1 MKKNKVLEVCSYYM
15 GTKLYENLFQK
26 LSEKGMEHDILYYCA
41 RETKLPPM
49 PDNFIVSQP
58 YRWSD
63 RFIFS
68 LKHKKVYANVK
79 EIIDPDKYYMTHAH
93 SLVSNGY
100 ISYCLKQDFK
110 IPYITAVRN
119 TDLFTFFRVMPHL
132 IFLGRKILNEASGV
146 VFLSPA
152 YRDLTIEKYVAGE
165 DQQKVYQKSIIIP
178 NGIDDYYF
186 EDPIENKKNYHD
198 PIRLVYVGRVDDPNK
213 NVITI
218 VRACEILRKYGVN
231 VKLTL
236 VGRMNIK
243 IFQKYLEK
251 KDYIQYEAIKDKS
264 GVREILRNHDI
275 FVMPSRR
282 ETFGLVYVEAMSQG
296 LPVIYTKGQGF
307 DGHFSEGE
315 VGYRVV
321 YNNAKEIAHRILDI
335 KKDYEGIS
343 QRAFKGARQF
353 NWDDL
358 SEKYV
363 KIYEKIRNGE

>member
-1 MKKNKVLEVCSYYM
+1 MTYYI
-15 GTKLYENLFQK
+15 FVP
-26 LSEKGMEHDILYYCA
+26 
-41 RETKLPPM
+41 ETKLPPM
-49 PDNFIVSQP
+49 PENFIVSQP

-68 LKHKKVYANVK
+68 LKHQKVYEDVK
-79 EIIDPDKYYMTHAH
+79 NNIDADRYYMTHAH

-100 ISYCLKQDFK
+100 ISYRLKEDFN

-132 IFLGRKILNEASGV
+132 IFLGRKILNEADGV

-152 YRDLTIEKYVAGE
+152 YRDLTIEKYVAKE
-165 DQQKVYQKSIIIP
+165 DQQHVYEKSIIIP

-186 EDPIENKKNYHD
+186 EDPIENNKKIHN
-198 PIRLVYVGRVDDPNK
+198 PLKLVYVGRVDDPNK

-218 VRACEILRKYGVN
+218 VRACEILRKYGVD
-231 VKLTL
+231 VTLTL

-243 IFQKYLEK
+243 IFQKYLES
-251 KDYIQYEAIKDKS
+251 KDYIKYEAVKDKS
-264 GVREILRNHDI
+264 GVREILREHDI

-321 YNNAKEIAHRILDI
+321 YNNSKEIAHRILDI
-335 KKDYEGIS
+335 QKDYSDIS
-343 QRAFKGARQF
+343 KRAFTHARQF
-353 NWDDL
+353 NWNDL
-358 SEKYV
+358 SEEYV
-363 KIYEKIRNGE
+363 KIYENIRNGE

>member
-1 MKKNKVLEVCSYYM
+1 MRKDKALEVCSYYM

-26 LSEKGMEHDILYYCA
+26 LAEKGVDHDILYFCA

-49 PDNFIVSQP
+49 PENFIVSQP

-68 LKHKKVYANVK
+68 LKHQKVYEDVK
-79 EIIDPDKYYMTHAH
+79 NNIDADRYYMTHAH

-100 ISYCLKQDFK
+100 ISYRLKEDFN

-132 IFLGRKILNEASGV
+132 IFLGRKILNEAKGV

-152 YRDLTIEKYVAGE
+152 YRDLTIEKYVAKE
-165 DQQKVYQKSIIIP
+165 DQQHVYEKSIIIP
-178 NGIDDYYF
+178 NGIDDFYF
-186 EDPIENKKNYHD
+186 EDPVENNKKIHN
-198 PIRLVYVGRVDDPNK
+198 PLKLVYVGRVDDPNK

-218 VRACEILRKYGVN
+218 VRACEILRKYGVD
-231 VKLTL
+231 VTLTL

-243 IFQKYLEK
+243 IFQKYLES
-251 KDYIQYEAIKDKS
+251 KDYIKYEAVKDKS
-264 GVREILRNHDI
+264 GVREILREHDI

-321 YNNAKEIAHRILDI
+321 YNNSKEIAHRILDI
-335 KKDYEGIS
+335 QKDYADIS
-343 QRAFKGARQF
+343 KRAFTHARQF
-353 NWDDL
+353 NWNDL
-358 SEKYV
+358 SEEYV
-363 KIYEKIRNGE
+363 KIYENIRNGE

>member
-1 MKKNKVLEVCSYYM
+1 MENKKVLEVCSYYM
-15 GTKLYENLFQK
+15 GTKLYENLFHALK
-26 LSEKGMEHDILYYCA
+26 EKEIDHDILYFCA
-41 RETKLPPM
+41 SETKLQNM

-58 YRWSD
+58 YKQRD

-68 LKHKKVYANVK
+68 RKHNKVYEDVK
-79 EIIDPDKYYMTHAH
+79 EKIDPKSYYLTHAH

-100 ISYCLKQDFK
+100 ISNRLKEDFG

-132 IFLGRKILNEASGV
+132 IYLGRKIMNEAERI

-152 YRDLTIEKYVAGE
+152 YRDLTVEKYVKKE
-165 DQQKVYQKSIIIP
+165 DQQSIYEKSVIIP
-178 NGIDDYYF
+178 NGIDDFFF
-186 EDPIENKKNYHD
+186 EDPVDIPRKIHA

-213 NVITI
+213 NVLTI
-218 VRACEILRKYGVN
+218 IRACEVLKRYGVE

-236 VGRMNIK
+236 VGRMNIGLVK
-243 IFQKYLEK
+243 KYLESK
-251 KDYIQYEAIKDKS
+251 EYIVYEAIKDKK
-264 GVREILRNHDI
+264 GVREILREQDI

-296 LPVIYTKGQGF
+296 LPVIYTEGQGF
-307 DGHFSEGE
+307 DGHFSEGK

-335 KKDYEGIS
+335 QENYSEISKNAFLNAKK
-343 QRAFKGARQF
+343 F

-358 SEKYV
+358 SDEYIQ
-363 KIYEKIRNGE
+363 IYDKIRKEE